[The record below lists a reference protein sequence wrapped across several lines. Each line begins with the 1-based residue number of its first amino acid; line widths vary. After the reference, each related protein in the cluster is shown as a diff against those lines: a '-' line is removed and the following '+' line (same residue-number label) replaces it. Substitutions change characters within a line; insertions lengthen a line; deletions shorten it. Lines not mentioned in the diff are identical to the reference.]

1 MLLFELLDDFFIDS
15 FIFFFIEKGVVVF
28 LDKNFIVFVFLNY
41 EKVIFLVFTVF
52 RIEFFQHIFCDA
64 LFDIFRSFE
73 LLDFVRN

>member
-15 FIFFFIEKGVVVF
+15 FIFFFIVKGVVVF

-41 EKVIFLVFTVF
+41 EKVIFLVLIVF

-64 LFDIFRSFE
+64 LFDIFRGFK
-73 LLDFVRN
+73 LLDFVWN